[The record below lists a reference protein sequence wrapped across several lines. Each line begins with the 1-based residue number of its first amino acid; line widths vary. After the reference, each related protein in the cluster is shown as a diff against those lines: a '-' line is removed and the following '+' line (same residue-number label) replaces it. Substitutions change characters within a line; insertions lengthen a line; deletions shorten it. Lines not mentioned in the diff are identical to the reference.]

1 VLRLLVLVA
10 LAGLALAQPREG
22 FLNVP
27 GGPVW
32 YRISGEGKGT
42 PVLALH
48 GGPGGTSCGFSA
60 LAPLGADRR
69 VIAYDQL
76 GSGRSGRPADPTL
89 WQVDRYVE
97 ELHAV
102 RKQLGL
108 RRVHLLGHSW
118 GASLAAAYVLAKGT
132 QGIASLTLASP
143 LLSTPDWIRDAE
155 ELKRQLPA
163 EVQATLRKHETAGTT
178 NHPDYRRAEAEYTR
192 RFVRRSAPAPPNPAC
207 AESIRNNQ
215 IYETMWGPT
224 EFYATGTL
232 QSFDLTPRLASL
244 RLPVLLMTGEF
255 DEARP
260 ETAARYQ
267 KLIPGSRLEVI
278 PGAAHALFAD
288 NPARTLQVLADF
300 FRANDRRP
308 TETREPGR

>member
-1 VLRLLVLVA
+1 VRPILLLLLA
-10 LAGLALAQPREG
+10 LAGLAPAQSREG
-22 FLNVP
+22 FVQVP

-32 YRISGEGKGT
+32 YRITGEGKGT

-48 GGPGGTSCGFSA
+48 GGPGGTSCGFLA
-60 LAPLGADRR
+60 LAPLAQGRR

-89 WQVDRYVE
+89 WQVERFVE

-102 RKQLGL
+102 RKKLGL
-108 RRVHLLGHSW
+108 RRIHLLGHSW
-118 GASLAAAYVLAKGT
+118 GASLAAAYVLSKGT
-132 QGIASLTLASP
+132 QGIVTLTLASP

-163 EVQATLRKHETAGTT
+163 EVQATLRQHETAGTT

-207 AESIRNNQ
+207 AESVRNNH
-215 IYETMWGPT
+215 IYEKMWGPT

-232 QSFDLTPRLASL
+232 RSFDLTPRLASL

-260 ETAARYQ
+260 ATAARYQ
-267 KLIPGSRLEVI
+267 KLIPGARLQVI
-278 PGAAHALFAD
+278 PGAAHALFSD
-288 NPARTLQVLADF
+288 NPGRTLEALGEF
-300 FRANDRRP
+300 FRTHDRPR
-308 TETREPGR
+308 